1 MSDDMTTHAGR
12 ERSLANLRPFQKG
25 QSGNP
30 AGRPKNVLTRALR
43 SKLEEVESG
52 DPGARTN
59 AQALADKLFDLALS
73 GNVEALKICFD
84 RLEGRPRQTVS
95 LTLDQRDEYERM
107 VECLIESEAAEGR
120 ELSREGAIA
129 ALAQVKPEIEEL
141 LS

>member
-1 MSDDMTTHAGR
+1 MSSNVKASDGR

-43 SKLEEVESG
+43 SKLEELESG
-52 DPGARTN
+52 EPGARTN
-59 AQALADKLFDLALS
+59 AEALADRLFDLALS

-95 LTLDQRDEYERM
+95 LTLDQREEYERM
-107 VECLIESEAAEGR
+107 VDTLIESEAAEGR
-120 ELSREGAIA
+120 VLSRDEAVA

>member
-1 MSDDMTTHAGR
+1 MTDNVKASAGR

-43 SKLEEVESG
+43 SKLEELESG
-52 DPGARTN
+52 EPGARTN
-59 AQALADKLFDLALS
+59 AEALADRLFDLALS

-95 LTLDQRDEYERM
+95 LTLDQREEYERM
-107 VECLIESEAAEGR
+107 VDALIESEAAEGR
-120 ELSREGAIA
+120 VLSREEAVA

>member
-1 MSDDMTTHAGR
+1 MTNNVKAGDGR

-30 AGRPKNVLTRALR
+30 AGRPKNVLTGALR
-43 SKLEEVESG
+43 RKLEEVESG
-52 DPGARTN
+52 ELGTRTN
-59 AQALADKLFDLALS
+59 AEALADKLFDLALS

-95 LTLDQRDEYERM
+95 LTLDQREEYERM
-107 VECLIESEAAEGR
+107 VETLIESEAAEGR
-120 ELSREGAIA
+120 ELARDMAIA
-129 ALAQVKPEIEEL
+129 ALAQVKPEVEEL

>member
-1 MSDDMTTHAGR
+1 MTNNVKTSASR

-43 SKLEEVESG
+43 QKLEETESNA
-52 DPGARTN
+52 PGTRTN
-59 AQALADKLFDLALS
+59 AEALADKLFRLALA

-95 LTLDQRDEYERM
+95 LTLDQREEYERM
-107 VECLIESEAAEGR
+107 VETLIESEAAEGR
-120 ELSREGAIA
+120 ELSRQMAIA
-129 ALAQVKPEIEEL
+129 ALAQVKPEVEEL

>member
-1 MSDDMTTHAGR
+1 MTNVVKAGAGR

-43 SKLEEVESG
+43 TKLEEAESG
-52 DPGARTN
+52 EPGARTN
-59 AQALADKLFDLALS
+59 AEVLADKLFDLALS

-84 RLEGRPRQTVS
+84 RLEGRPRQTVT
-95 LTLDQRDEYERM
+95 LTLDQREEYERM
-107 VECLIESEAAEGR
+107 VENLIESEAAEGR
-120 ELSREGAIA
+120 ELSREMAIA